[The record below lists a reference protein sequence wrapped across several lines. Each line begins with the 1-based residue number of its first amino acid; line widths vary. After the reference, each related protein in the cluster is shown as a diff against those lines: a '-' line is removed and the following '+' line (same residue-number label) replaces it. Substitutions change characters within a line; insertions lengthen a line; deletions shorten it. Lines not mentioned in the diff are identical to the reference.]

1 MPAVGKLLV
10 QLVQVE
16 MSIEQEEII
25 KTLREML
32 DEELK
37 LCEATMEI
45 NRSLVEMLDDAEDAH
60 KKEVMIYKLGLV
72 AIIIVNLIGILYES
86 I

>member
-1 MPAVGKLLV
+1 
-10 QLVQVE
+10 VQVE

-60 KKEVMIYKLGLV
+60 KKEVMIYKLGLA